1 MLNRAIQPTVNPI
14 DHIDIVQAEKRMLS
28 NGIPVYFVDAGT
40 QDVVKIDF
48 VFEAGTWFQTK
59 NLVASICN
67 SMLEEGS
74 QNYPASGIAE
84 KFDFYGAY
92 IQLVVDQNQGFINVI
107 SLGKHLPAI
116 LDVTEDILKRPVFPE
131 HEFQVLIA
139 KNKQKFL
146 LENEKVRTLCQ
157 KKFTQVMFGDA
168 HPYAINNKLEDF
180 DLISR
185 EDILQFYHSFYH
197 SGNCQILVAGKVD
210 PEYSGVLN
218 LLDAHFGGDDWA
230 SPSARGPIL
239 IPEYAICP
247 DPQKRHWV
255 EKANGVQS
263 AIRVGKNWVPKTH
276 SDYHALSVLSTIL
289 GGYFGSRLMANIRED
304 KGYTYGIGSFVLTL
318 KKASYLVISAEVGN
332 ENVEPTLTE
341 IKAEM
346 KKLQTDPVSDNEL
359 ETVKSYL
366 LGEFLRDF
374 DGPFALAASFK
385 AINDFGLDYSF
396 YDQYLKVL
404 RNITGEELMLLAKQY
419 LNPEECYTVVA
430 GSKEN

>member
-1 MLNRAIQPTVNPI
+1 MLNRNIQPPINPI
-14 DHIDIVQAEKRMLS
+14 DHIDIVQAEKRILS
-28 NGIPVYFVDAGT
+28 NGIPVYFVNAGT
-40 QDVVKIDF
+40 EDVVKIDF

-74 QNYPASGIAE
+74 QNYPASEIAE

-92 IQLVVDQNQGFINVI
+92 IQLVVDQNQGFVNVI

-116 LDVTEDILKRPVFPE
+116 LDVTEDLIKRSVFPE
-131 HEFQVLIA
+131 HEFKVLID

-168 HPYAINNKLEDF
+168 HPYAINNKIEDF

-197 SGNCQILVAGKVD
+197 SGNCQIFVAGKVD
-210 PEYSGVLN
+210 ELVIN
-218 LLDAHFGGDDWA
+218 LLDAHFGGDDWINA
-230 SPSARGPIL
+230 PIN
-239 IPEYAICP
+239 IPEYTICP
-247 DPQKRHWV
+247 YQEKRHWI

-263 AIRVGKNWVPKTH
+263 AIRVGKSWVPKTH
-276 SDYHALSVLSTIL
+276 PDYHALSVLATIL
-289 GGYFGSRLMANIRED
+289 GGYFGSRLMANIREE

-318 KKASYLVISAEVGN
+318 KKASYMVISAEVGN
-332 ENVEPTLTE
+332 ANVEPTLIE
-341 IKAEM
+341 ISAEM
-346 KKLQTDPVSDNEL
+346 KKLQTEPVSENEL

-396 YDQYLKVL
+396 YDQYLKIL
-404 RNITGEELMLLAKQY
+404 RNITSEELMLLAKQY

-430 GSKEN
+430 GSKS